1 MGESIIMKI
10 LVTGANGYI
19 GTGVVKQLL
28 ELKQDVIATD
38 FSVNEIDKKAQ
49 CVEANI
55 FELENPYSCFSEP
68 DVVLHLAWRNGF
80 VHNSE
85 THLSDLNNHF
95 VFLDKMI
102 KSGVKKVVVLGTMH
116 EVGFF
121 EGRITEKTPCNPQSL
136 YGISKNALRNS
147 VELSC
152 KLNDVLFQWIRGF
165 YIVGNSEKGA
175 SIFSKITAASKENK
189 KEFPFTTGI
198 NQYDFIDYEP
208 FCNQIANVCINNDV
222 LGIIN
227 CCSGKPES
235 LASRVER
242 FIIENNYDIKLKY
255 GAFPDRPYD
264 SLAVWGDNSKIQQ
277 IIELNRGNK

>member
-1 MGESIIMKI
+1 MKI

-49 CVEANI
+49 CIEANI
-55 FELENPYSCFSEP
+55 FELEKPYSFFSEP

-85 THLSDLNNHF
+85 THLGDLNNHF
-95 VFLDKMI
+95 AFLDKMI

-116 EVGFF
+116 EIGFF
-121 EGRITEKTPCNPQSL
+121 EGRITENTPCNPQSL

-147 VELSC
+147 VELAC

-175 SIFSKITAASKENK
+175 SIFSKITSASKENK

-208 FCNQIANVCINNDV
+208 FCNQIANVCVNNDV

-242 FIIENNYDIKLKY
+242 FIIENGYDIKLKY

-277 IIELNRGNK
+277 IMEQNGGNK

>member
-49 CVEANI
+49 CIEANI
-55 FELENPYSCFSEP
+55 FELEKPYSFFSEP

-85 THLSDLNNHF
+85 THLGDLNNHF
-95 VFLDKMI
+95 AFLDKMI

-116 EVGFF
+116 EIGFF
-121 EGRITEKTPCNPQSL
+121 EGRITENTPCNPQSL

-147 VELSC
+147 VELAC

-175 SIFSKITAASKENK
+175 SIFSKITSASKENK

-242 FIIENNYDIKLKY
+242 FIIENGYDIKLKY

-277 IIELNRGNK
+277 IMEQNGGNK

>member
-49 CVEANI
+49 CIEANI
-55 FELENPYSCFSEP
+55 FELEKPYSFFSEP

-85 THLSDLNNHF
+85 THLGDLNNHF
-95 VFLDKMI
+95 AFLDKMI

-147 VELSC
+147 VELAC

-198 NQYDFIDYEP
+198 NQYDFIDYEQ
-208 FCNQIANVCINNDV
+208 FCNQIANVCVNNDV

-242 FIIENNYDIKLKY
+242 FIIENGYDIKLKY

-277 IIELNRGNK
+277 IMEQNRGNK

>member
-1 MGESIIMKI
+1 MKI

-49 CVEANI
+49 CIEANI
-55 FELENPYSCFSEP
+55 FELENPYSFFSEP

-80 VHNSE
+80 IHNSE
-85 THLSDLNNHF
+85 THLGDLNNHF

-116 EVGFF
+116 EIGFF

-147 VELSC
+147 VELAC

-175 SIFSKITAASKENK
+175 SIFSKITSASKENK

-208 FCNQIANVCINNDV
+208 FCNQIANVCVNNDV

-242 FIIENNYDIKLKY
+242 FIIENGYDIKLKY

-277 IIELNRGNK
+277 IMEQNRGNK